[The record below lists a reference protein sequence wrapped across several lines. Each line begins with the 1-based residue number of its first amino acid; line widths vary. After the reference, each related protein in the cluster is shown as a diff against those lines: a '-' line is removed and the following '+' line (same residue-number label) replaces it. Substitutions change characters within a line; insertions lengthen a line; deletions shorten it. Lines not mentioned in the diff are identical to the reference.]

1 MAAKQPIPAKF
12 DWYVPPGEM
21 LEDYLEDREKKPEAL
36 AQYLGV
42 SESYVQDLL
51 SCKEMMTVEMARKIA
66 DFLDMPKYYWEDTV
80 TGYEEFLAK
89 KQDRQTVVEKLNNL
103 PYRELIN
110 IGLEKEAEKIRKIA
124 EKILKSAQP
133 ELP

>member
-1 MAAKQPIPAKF
+1 MTKKTYPANI
-12 DWYVPPGEM
+12 DWRIPPGEM
-21 LEDYLEDREKKPEAL
+21 LEDYLEDRQKTPEAL

-51 SCKEMMTVEMARKIA
+51 SCKEMMTVDMARKIA
-66 DFLDMPKYYWEDTV
+66 TFLNMPEYYWV
-80 TGYEEFLAK
+80 NNVLKYEEFLAK
-89 KQDRQTVVEKLNNL
+89 KQDQQTVVEKLNSL